1 MNAKYQ
7 LKMKE
12 QIKDITQS
20 QLLCL
25 KGSLKVSS
33 IQIPSFSLGEYQRP
47 PPCSNLVSLIVS
59 SHFLSISSL

>member
-25 KGSLKVSS
+25 KGSLKVS
-33 IQIPSFSLGEYQRP
+33 
-47 PPCSNLVSLIVS
+47 
-59 SHFLSISSL
+59 

>member
-20 QLLCL
+20 QLLRL
-25 KGSLKVSS
+25 KGSLKVS
-33 IQIPSFSLGEYQRP
+33 
-47 PPCSNLVSLIVS
+47 
-59 SHFLSISSL
+59 